1 MLIPSYLRKAVT
13 MTVRLFSQEKDK
25 VTYTV
30 PVEHTD
36 TQRSIIAFRR
46 EPDAARK
53 VNITKDLIRLRDVTC
68 FAGTP
73 LQRAGS
79 VNFTVA
85 AKIPKGVSFADAEAA
100 YDDLQGLLNRAETRE
115 FFLSNYLPN

>member
-1 MLIPSYLRKAVT
+1 MIIVSFLRKAVT

-46 EPDAARK
+46 EPDSARK
-53 VNITKDLIRLRDVTC
+53 VNVAKDIIRLRDVIC
-68 FAGTP
+68 FSGTP
-73 LQRAGS
+73 LQRQGS
-79 VNFTVA
+79 INFNLS

-100 YDDLQGLLNRAETRE
+100 YDDLQGLLSRAETRE